1 MQVASLVFAHATR
14 FASRILIM
22 PENDSNTADGGGSGD
37 NPLIVRDYLA
47 LDRTRLANERTMLAY
62 VRTALTFLV
71 AGVTL
76 IKFFDD
82 AWAQAAGWIS
92 IPTGI
97 ATLTLG
103 VWSFLKMGRRIGDV
117 ENYGRPGRAGGR
129 QD

>member
-1 MQVASLVFAHATR
+1 
-14 FASRILIM
+14 M
-22 PENDSNTADGGGSGD
+22 PENASNPAEGGGSED
-37 NPLIVRDYLA
+37 SPLIVRDYLA
-47 LDRTRLANERTMLAY
+47 LDRTRLANERTLLAY

-97 ATLTLG
+97 ATLALG
-103 VWSFLKMGRRIGDV
+103 VWSFWRMGRRIGDV
-117 ENYGRPGRAGGR
+117 QNYGRPGHTDGR